1 MEEYL
6 KKIHADNYHGLDD
19 NMSDDFDNWLVG
31 LGVDEF
37 IEFANEYAN
46 EYAETIIYYIRL
58 DN

>member
-19 NMSDDFDNWLVG
+19 NMSDDFDNWLFG
-31 LGVDEF
+31 LSVYKL
-37 IEFANEYAN
+37 IAFADDYAN